1 MAYVINRLCTREG
14 DCVEVCPVECIV
26 PGPTNDPQWN
36 DLFFI
41 DPDTCIDCGA
51 CVPECPVEGAI
62 TPEDEVPPEFQ
73 DDIRRNRE
81 FFASGPGYWGGDPH
95 EERKTYTGK
104 PKGPDWKPGVKPW

>member
-1 MAYVINRLCTREG
+1 MTYVINRLCTRQG

-26 PGPTNDPQWN
+26 PGPTDDQKWN

-62 TPEDEVPPEFQ
+62 TTEDEVPEEYKSDTARNKTFFTEGPAYWEF
-73 DDIRRNRE
+73 DLE
-81 FFASGPGYWGGDPH
+81 K
-95 EERKTYTGK
+95 ERSTLKGK
-104 PKGPDWKPGVKPW
+104 PK